1 VPGGAVGGAVAYTH
15 RGKRSLVGLCGD
27 LDANNAR
34 IFTVLA
40 GNPGSQACAGSQHA
54 DVGGE
59 HVPNELLDAVPSSNC
74 RQLLDEE

>member
-1 VPGGAVGGAVAYTH
+1 MFGRAVASTGC
-15 RGKRSLVGLCGD
+15 RKCSLVGLCGD

-40 GNPGSQACAGSQHA
+40 GNSGSQACAGSQHA

-59 HVPNELLDAVPSSNC
+59 HVANELLNAVPSSHC
-74 RQLLDEE
+74 RQVLDEQ